1 MEFRLRTYEG
11 GLLSGPSTTVLQR
24 LQPLKSYQLQQL
36 VDLLL
41 SENLREHVARIH
53 IGPLISNFQRSM
65 ALQPICFYFTIS
77 TAVGAYGNILVLS
90 SAVGEFLYRNPPKN
104 LPEALEFSVG
114 RVGS

>member
-24 LQPLKSYQLQQL
+24 LKPPKSYQLQQL

-53 IGPLISNFQRSM
+53 IGPLISNLQRSM
-65 ALQPICFYFTIS
+65 LRQRPNPQVRQSQAEHVPYPALRR
-77 TAVGAYGNILVLS
+77 
-90 SAVGEFLYRNPPKN
+90 RNSVCGLIVPMNQRN
-104 LPEALEFSVG
+104 LNATTLEA
-114 RVGS
+114 